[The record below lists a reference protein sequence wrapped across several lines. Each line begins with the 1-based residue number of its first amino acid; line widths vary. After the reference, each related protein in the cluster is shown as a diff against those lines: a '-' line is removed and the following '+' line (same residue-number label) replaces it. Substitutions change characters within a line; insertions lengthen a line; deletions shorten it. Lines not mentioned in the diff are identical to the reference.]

1 MGVCLSYSDEASGYK
16 WTWDYS
22 EAAAPTDFILH
33 NHNDEFE
40 ILIFL
45 KGDASFRVEGTTYS
59 PEPWDIII
67 ANPNE
72 MHKMCMNSVSE
83 YERYIINIADSFFVK
98 NDCAMFKDIF
108 QNRTLGSNNLIKAD
122 DVIKAI
128 VERFISCVKDGAPPI
143 VMKSVFI
150 EFLYQMCKNAEQ
162 PQIHLTTQA
171 HIKEIILYINENISQ
186 ELALDDIAERF
197 FLNKYHLCHIFRKH
211 TGLSVNRYINYKRLL
226 LARELYAQGMS
237 LTDASE
243 EAGFCNYSSFYKM
256 YRREFGASPRS
267 DLKKK

>member
-1 MGVCLSYSDEASGYK
+1 MGIYLSYSDDAAGYEIAFS
-16 WTWDYS
+16 YS
-22 EAAAPTDFILH
+22 ETAAPEDFRLH

-40 ILIFL
+40 ILIFI
-45 KGDASFRVEGTTYS
+45 KGDAVFRVEGASYS
-59 PEPWDIII
+59 PKPWDIII

-72 MHKMCMNSVSE
+72 MHKMCMNTVSE

-108 QNRTLGSNNLIKAD
+108 LDRALGTNNLIKAD
-122 DVIKAI
+122 SEVKAI
-128 VERFISCVKDGAPPI
+128 VERIKECVSDNAPPVVI
-143 VMKSVFI
+143 KSVFI
-150 EFLYQMCKNAEQ
+150 EFLYQMCKNARQ
-162 PQIHLTTQA
+162 PQIHFTAQA
-171 HIKEIILYINENISQ
+171 HIKDIILYINENLRQ

-226 LARELYAQGMS
+226 LARELYSQGMS

-256 YRREFGASPRS
+256 YKREFGASPRE
-267 DLKKK
+267 DMRRK